1 MALAKRVI
9 NDLSVEV
16 LEYPEITTPEQGL
29 KNGFMK
35 QLCYPKT
42 LEYRTGFFFQVSSGI
57 RMDQN
62 KGLLSVLY
70 SKVFDT
76 DRKTELSK
84 ISNIRDIMIFW
95 ISREKSERWLDMAG
109 FLL

>member
-1 MALAKRVI
+1 
-9 NDLSVEV
+9 
-16 LEYPEITTPEQGL
+16 
-29 KNGFMK
+29 
-35 QLCYPKT
+35 
-42 LEYRTGFFFQVSSGI
+42 
-57 RMDQN
+57 MDQN

>member
-1 MALAKRVI
+1 M
-9 NDLSVEV
+9 
-16 LEYPEITTPEQGL
+16 Y
-29 KNGFMK
+29 
-35 QLCYPKT
+35 
-42 LEYRTGFFFQVSSGI
+42 YRMHRSLFAFQASSG
-57 RMDQN
+57 RDTDQN